1 MAARTALGVIGLG
14 RMGGPVAQ
22 RLLQAGFPVRV
33 WDIDAAARARFEGK
47 SGARVATPGEM
58 ARACTVIF
66 FVVPSSQE
74 IAQCFDGK
82 DGILSNAR
90 KGLAIVDLTT
100 SDPAETRKLA
110 RRAARKGI
118 DYLDAGMSG
127 GPAGILA
134 GTLALMIGGDE
145 KVLAR
150 VKRYL
155 RPFAQHVFHLG
166 APGSGHAM
174 KLIHNMVL
182 HTIFLATCEG
192 ARLTEKMGMR
202 VKDMIDVCNVS
213 TAFSYASRHRFP
225 NNILNGSWNAQA
237 RIYNPFKDVG
247 IAVRL
252 AKECG
257 ADVELGEST
266 LAFLEKAVARG
277 MIEEDYSLLYRD
289 FDEIKKARPLG
300 QARKARGQGLSSRAG
315 RRDAPVSPASRK
327 VR

>member
-1 MAARTALGVIGLG
+1 
-14 RMGGPVAQ
+14 MGGPLAQ
-22 RLLQAGFPVRV
+22 RLLEAKLPVCV
-33 WDIDAAARARFEGK
+33 WDIDAAARGAFE
-47 SGARVATPGEM
+47 SRPGARIATPAEM
-58 ARACTVIF
+58 AGTCAVIF
-66 FVVPSSQE
+66 FVVPSSKE
-74 IAQCFDGK
+74 VAECFDGK
-82 DGILSNAR
+82 DGVLASPR
-90 KGLAIVDLTT
+90 KRLVIVDLTT

-134 GTLALMIGGDE
+134 GTLALMIGGDA

-150 VKRYL
+150 VKRHL
-155 RPFAQHVFHLG
+155 EPFAQNIFHLG
-166 APGSGHAM
+166 PLGSGHAM

-237 RIYNPFKDVG
+237 RVYNPYKDVG

-257 ADVELGEST
+257 ADVELGERT

-277 MIEEDYSLLYRD
+277 MMEDDYSLLYRD
-289 FDEIKKARPLG
+289 FDAIRKTRAR
-300 QARKARGQGLSSRAG
+300 RGRPRRTVHRA
-315 RRDAPVSPASRK
+315 
-327 VR
+327 

>member
-1 MAARTALGVIGLG
+1 
-14 RMGGPVAQ
+14 
-22 RLLQAGFPVRV
+22 
-33 WDIDAAARARFEGK
+33 
-47 SGARVATPGEM
+47 M
-58 ARACTVIF
+58 ARACAVIF
-66 FVVPSSQE
+66 FVVPSSIE
-74 IAQCFDGK
+74 IAECLDGK
-82 DGILSNAR
+82 EGILSNAR

-100 SDPAETRKLA
+100 SDPVETRKLA

-134 GTLALMIGGDE
+134 GTLALMIGGDA

-155 RPFAQHVFHLG
+155 TPFAQHVFHLG

-192 ARLTEKMGMR
+192 ARLAEKMGMR

-237 RIYNPFKDVG
+237 RIYNPYKDVG

-257 ADVELGEST
+257 ADVELGERT

-277 MIEEDYSLLYRD
+277 MVEEDYSLLYRD
-289 FDEIKKARPLG
+289 FDEIKRTPP
-300 QARKARGQGLSSRAG
+300 RKARGTRQF
-315 RRDAPVSPASRK
+315 
-327 VR
+327 

>member
-22 RLLQAGFPVRV
+22 RLLQSGFPVRV
-33 WDIDAAARARFEGK
+33 WDIDAAARAPFEGN
-47 SGARVATPGEM
+47 SGARVASPGEM
-58 ARACTVIF
+58 ARACAVIF
-66 FVVPSSQE
+66 FVVPSSKE
-74 IAQCFDGK
+74 IAVCFDGK
-82 DGILSNAR
+82 DGILPNAR
-90 KGLAIVDLTT
+90 KRLVIVDLTT
-100 SDPAETRKLA
+100 SDPVETRKLA
-110 RRAARKGI
+110 RRATRKGI

-134 GTLALMIGGDE
+134 GTLALMIGGDA

-155 RPFAQHVFHLG
+155 TPFAQHVFHLG

-192 ARLTEKMGMR
+192 ARLAEKMGMR

-237 RIYNPFKDVG
+237 RIYNPYKDVG

-257 ADVELGEST
+257 ADVELGNRT

-277 MIEEDYSLLYRD
+277 MVEEDYSLLYRD
-289 FDEIKKARPLG
+289 FDAIKNTRPHVRRRNTG
-300 QARKARGQGLSSRAG
+300 RARGS
-315 RRDAPVSPASRK
+315 
-327 VR
+327 